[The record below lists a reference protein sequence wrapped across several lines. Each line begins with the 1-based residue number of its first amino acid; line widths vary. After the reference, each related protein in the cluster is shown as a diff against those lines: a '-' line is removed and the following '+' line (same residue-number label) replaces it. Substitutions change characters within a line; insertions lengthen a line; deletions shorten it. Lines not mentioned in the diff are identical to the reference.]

1 MRFIIYLLSFTIKPS
16 FIPITKTD
24 QLPVIKITSSIK
36 NVSLIVSL
44 SALTLLYGCAAPVSK
59 TPTKQVTTPT
69 APELEV
75 IEDSER
81 SALDLLSAAS
91 NETNNQAS
99 ILLLQASAKFIYEQ
113 QLEQSLHISIEL
125 SKLEL
130 SKGQKNY
137 NQLNMAEALF
147 ELGYIDL
154 AAVELAKIETEN
166 PVKRQL
172 FLQANLNIQ
181 QDLLVDGIISFLN
194 YHQQFPVQTVDEAA
208 YVSSLFSQLTPWQ
221 KRALT
226 KRSATDLA
234 GWLAYTE
241 LVANNAYSS
250 TALNSALNKWHSKY
264 QQHPANLLIAAL
276 HASVLEVENASAY
289 KNITVLIPLSGREA
303 PLGKTIQA
311 GIIAAYQAQPERQ
324 LRFIDTN
331 AENMIDIVN
340 NLHGLKPDFVIGP
353 LLKTHVDSYLAT
365 NQQQTDNSDI
375 NDQYLINKSVENPIT
390 AQPIDTQTG
399 LPNNPAEQSHTWSTL
414 LLNLPEHAF
423 LSEQQFA
430 LSMLPEDEASQ
441 AAFSLS
447 QQGYKSALILS
458 QNTAIG
464 KRMANSFAQ
473 QWQRQ
478 TNIDASIIYYPS
490 GKEMQQAVKKGLDV
504 NLSDERI
511 YLMRNRIKENVK
523 AEARNRRDV
532 DMIYMFATPDQAR
545 LLKPYIDVNISPF
558 ANAIPMYASSRSY
571 NVDTD
576 RNTRR
581 DLNGLTFT
589 EIPWLLPSKQVNPLM
604 SADAKK
610 IWPNRNSQ
618 LERIYAM
625 GIDALQLVDKVKAMQ
640 LVPMLRHKGETGT
653 LQMDANRII
662 SRTLSWGKY
671 RTSRIQNV
679 NMQ

>member
-1 MRFIIYLLSFTIKPS
+1 M
-16 FIPITKTD
+16 
-24 QLPVIKITSSIK
+24 K
-36 NVSLIVSL
+36 NASLILSL
-44 SALTLLYGCAAPVSK
+44 SALSLLYGCAAPVSK
-59 TPTKQVTTPT
+59 TPSKQVTTPIT
-69 APELEV
+69 PEVEI

-91 NETNNQAS
+91 TESNNQAT

-154 AAVELAKIETEN
+154 AAAELAKIDTEN

-226 KRSATDLA
+226 KRSATDLT

-250 TALNSALNKWHSKY
+250 SALNSALNKWQNKY
-264 QQHPANLLIAAL
+264 QQHPANLLTADL
-276 HASVLEVENASAY
+276 NASVLEVENASAY
-289 KNITVLIPLSGREA
+289 KNIAVLIPLSGREA

-324 LRFIDTN
+324 LTFIDTN
-331 AENMIDIVN
+331 AENMADIVN
-340 NLHGLKPDFVIGP
+340 NLHDFKPEFVIGP

-365 NQQQTDNSDI
+365 NLQQTDNGYLD
-375 NDQYLINKSVENPIT
+375 DQYHINNSVEVPIA
-390 AQPIDTQTG
+390 AQQIDTITG
-399 LPNNPAEQSHTWSTL
+399 LQNNPTEQSHTWNTL
-414 LLNLPEHAF
+414 LLNLPESSF

>member
-1 MRFIIYLLSFTIKPS
+1 M
-16 FIPITKTD
+16 
-24 QLPVIKITSSIK
+24 PVIKITSSFK
-36 NVSLIVSL
+36 SVSLIVSL
-44 SALTLLYGCAAPVSK
+44 STLSLLYGCTTPVSDK
-59 TPTKQVTTPT
+59 TPTKQVTTPII
-69 APELEV
+69 PELDV

-91 NETNNQAS
+91 DENNNQAT

-113 QLEQSLHISIEL
+113 QLDQALHISIEL
-125 SKLEL
+125 SKLDL

-154 AAVELAKIETEN
+154 AAIELAKIETVS

-172 FLQANLNIQ
+172 FLQANLYVQ
-181 QDLLVDGIISFLN
+181 QGLLVDGIVSFLN
-194 YHQQFPVQTVDEAA
+194 YHQQFPVESIDEAA
-208 YVSSLFSQLTPWQ
+208 YLSSLFSQLTPWQ
-221 KRALT
+221 KQALT
-226 KRSATDLA
+226 KRSAADLT
-234 GWLAYTE
+234 GWLAYTD
-241 LVANNAYSS
+241 LVSKN
-250 TALNSALNKWHSKY
+250 ALNSDDLNSAIKKWQKKYKQHS
-264 QQHPANLLIAAL
+264 ANLLTADI
-276 HASVLEVENASAY
+276 NASALEIENTSDY
-289 KNITVLIPLSGREA
+289 KNIAVLVPLSGREA

-311 GIIAAYQAQPERQ
+311 GIIAAYQIQQERQ
-324 LRFIDTN
+324 LTFIDTN
-331 AENMIDIVN
+331 SEDMNDIVN
-340 NLHGLKPDFVIGP
+340 QLHNIKPDFVIGP
-353 LLKTHVDSYLAT
+353 LLKQHVDSYLAT
-365 NQQQTDNSDI
+365 NQQQIEDIDTVQSSDEHFI
-375 NDQYLINKSVENPIT
+375 NE
-390 AQPIDTQTG
+390 PIDELQSAQAIITDETIQVPST
-399 LPNNPAEQSHTWSTL
+399 EQSHTWQTL

-423 LSEQQFA
+423 LSEMQFA

-464 KRMANSFAQ
+464 KRMANSFAL
-473 QWQRQ
+473 QWQKQ

-511 YLMRNRIKENVK
+511 YLLRNRIKENVK

-589 EIPWLLPSKQVNPLM
+589 EIPWLLPSKQVNALM

-640 LVPMLRHKGETGT
+640 LIPMLRHKGETGT
-653 LQMDANRII
+653 LQMDENRII
-662 SRTLSWGKY
+662 SRSLSWGKY

-679 NMQ
+679 EMQ